1 MQEKSLKV
9 LDANK
14 TFFSKISTTIS
25 KLLIPTRIGIN
36 GMLINMKRN
45 ALLKAYNNYIENIN
59 ILTSTINFQFT
70 LCSFKK
76 DLSIGISSKYKYNE
90 IIENFCTFFSNSN
103 IDVVINVSEVE

>member
-59 ILTSTINFQFT
+59 NEDISKKEAL
-70 LCSFKK
+70 FKK
-76 DLSIGISSKYKYNE
+76 YEDAYSLYLESIDKHIMDSVYKKVKNGTAT
-90 IIENFCTFFSNSN
+90 NF
-103 IDVVINVSEVE
+103 EKEA